1 MKEFFEKMKMIKEE
15 VEEILGNRKSTED
28 FKYSDFWDEQEWGKE
43 TEFRRKLREF
53 LKEAD
58 RIEEELSQYVIENG
72 KDKPET
78 EFYIKAISSSPD
90 FFDTAA
96 YSKYLDITEEEYKKY
111 QEFRETVNFVKELL
125 AVFRF
130 IE

>member
-1 MKEFFEKMKMIKEE
+1 MFFEKMEKETKKLRE
-15 VEEILGNRKSTED
+15 VLGDRKVVED
-28 FKYSDFWDEQEWGKE
+28 FKYNDFWNEEEWGKE
-43 TEFRRKLREF
+43 TELRRKLREF

-58 RIEEELSQYVIENG
+58 KVEEELSHYIIENG

-90 FFDTAA
+90 FFDTVAC
-96 YSKYLDITEEEYKKY
+96 SKYLDITGEEYKKY
-111 QEFRETVNFVKELL
+111 KEFRETVNFVKELL